1 MGHVPSKKFNQ
12 RLLSRIYSIINI
24 QNTDTGAREMA
35 WQLSAGLVPNTHMG
49 QLISTCNNCRGQ
61 SIWLPRAHTLMCP
74 NLTTTKADIYT
85 QINKIKQMNL
95 KTVCFHWLSVAVINI
110 TKSNLGKEIVYLASR
125 LQSIVEGSQD
135 RNLRPETE
143 GSN

>member
-49 QLISTCNNCRGQ
+49 QLTSTCNINCRGQ
-61 SIWLPRAHTLMCP
+61 SLWLPRAHTFMCS
-74 NLTTTKADIYT
+74 NLTTTDRQRQIYT
-85 QINKIKQMNL
+85 HK
-95 KTVCFHWLSVAVINI
+95 
-110 TKSNLGKEIVYLASR
+110 
-125 LQSIVEGSQD
+125 
-135 RNLRPETE
+135 
-143 GSN
+143 